1 MKPTNASVLTSL
13 ILVLGLPLA
22 LDARLVEAEEPSV
35 QEPTERLAIAEH
47 MAVRMEYTLTADG
60 QPVDASPEGEPFRY
74 THGLGQI
81 IPGLERQLAGLHVG
95 DAKEITVSPEEGYGL
110 VDPEAVVELPRE
122 QLPPTIAPEAG
133 MMLSGV
139 DPEGRPF
146 RARIKELRDTTV
158 TLDLNHPL
166 AGKTLLFNVKIVDI
180 APAS

>member
-1 MKPTNASVLTSL
+1 MKPSNSNVLTYL
-13 ILVLGLPLA
+13 ILLLGLPFVS
-22 LDARLVEAEEPSV
+22 DIRLVEAEEPSV
-35 QEPTERLAIAEH
+35 TEPTASLAIAEN

-74 THGLGQI
+74 THGRGQI

-95 DAKEITVSPEEGYGL
+95 DAKEITVSPEEGYGP
-110 VDPEAVVELPRE
+110 VDPEAVVEIPRE
-122 QLPPTIAPEAG
+122 QLPATITPEAG
-133 MMLSGV
+133 MSLSGV

-180 APAS
+180 APGP